1 MTVIHTT
8 LSPNKEI
15 LTLDIQGRFDFNAL
29 SLFKSTYEQLS
40 PKPKTY
46 ILELARAEYLDSSA
60 LGMLVALRDYAG
72 GDQADIRLRNPNA
85 DIKKILVIT
94 KLDELFNIES

>member
-1 MTVIHTT
+1 MTIINTR
-8 LSPNKEI
+8 LSPAGDI
-15 LTLDIQGRFDFNAL
+15 LTIQIQGRFDFNAL

-40 PKPKTY
+40 PKPKSY
-46 ILELARAEYLDSSA
+46 VLELAEAEYLDSSA

-72 GDQADIRLRNPNA
+72 GDSADIHLKNPNA

-94 KLDELFNIES
+94 RLDELFNID